1 MYIVVVLFGLS
12 GLVDNCLRETVAG
25 SPASVKCMWMDGR
38 GPRNIRFFCLSDKQQ
53 SRIKENNTRK
63 STGRDII
70 KIKEKLTR

>member
-1 MYIVVVLFGLS
+1 MCIVVVLFGLS

-53 SRIKENNTRK
+53 SRIEKTTLENQREE
-63 STGRDII
+63 II